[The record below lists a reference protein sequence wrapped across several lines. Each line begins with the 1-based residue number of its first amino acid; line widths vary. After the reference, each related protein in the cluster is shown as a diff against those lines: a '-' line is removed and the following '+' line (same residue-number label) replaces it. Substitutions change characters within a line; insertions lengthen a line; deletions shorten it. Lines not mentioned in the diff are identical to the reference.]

1 MSVGS
6 TAILLVSSESGNTK
20 NLGLMCSELWQ
31 CPCYP
36 TCSACCG
43 HLAAAPRGVGGTL
56 LQAEEGKQ
64 ECRRMLFSPKLAPVL
79 AGRIYFRNVGT
90 SYRGNHSQ
98 SDSEAYSDV
107 SPGFR

>member
-6 TAILLVSSESGNTK
+6 PAILLVNAESGNAK
-20 NLGLMCSELWQ
+20 NTGLMCSVLWQ
-31 CPCYP
+31 CPM
-36 TCSACCG
+36 CSACCG

-64 ECRRMLFSPKLAPVL
+64 ECRRMLFSPKLAPELV
-79 AGRIYFRNVGT
+79 GRITFGNVGT
-90 SYRGNHSQ
+90 SCRGNHSQ
-98 SDSEAYSDV
+98 SDFEAYSEV